1 MRKKYTPP
9 QSQTIPLDVSGNMMD
24 VISFSKPDGKGNPG
38 TIRIPKRPDTILPFT
53 QEEEEE
59 ENEDRNDATL
69 WEL

>member
-24 VISFSKPDGKGNPG
+24 VIVISKPGGKGNPA
-38 TIRIPKRPDTILPFT
+38 TIRIQKRPDTCSPFA
-53 QEEEEE
+53 QEEEED
-59 ENEDRNDATL
+59 EDRTDATL

>member
-9 QSQTIPLDVSGNMMD
+9 QSQTIPLDVSGNMMYGIA
-24 VISFSKPDGKGNPG
+24 VSKPSGKGNPT
-38 TIRIPKRPDTILPFT
+38 TIRIRKRPDTFSAFT

-59 ENEDRNDATL
+59 DDRNDATL

>member
-24 VISFSKPDGKGNPG
+24 VIPFSKPGGKGNPR
-38 TIRIPKRPDTILPFT
+38 TIRIPKRPSTFSPFA
-53 QEEEEE
+53 QEEEEDD
-59 ENEDRNDATL
+59 DRTDATL

>member
-24 VISFSKPDGKGNPG
+24 VISFSKPGGKGNPT
-38 TIRIPKRPDTILPFT
+38 TIRIGKRPDTFSPFA

-59 ENEDRNDATL
+59 DDDRNDATL

>member
-24 VISFSKPDGKGNPG
+24 IIAFSKPGGKGNP
-38 TIRIPKRPDTILPFT
+38 TIIRTRRRLDTFSPFT

-59 ENEDRNDATL
+59 NEDRTDATL
-69 WEL
+69 WEF

>member
-9 QSQTIPLDVSGNMMD
+9 QSQTIPLDVSGNMMYG
-24 VISFSKPDGKGNPG
+24 IAFSKPGGKGNLG
-38 TIRIPKRPDTILPFT
+38 TIRIQKRPGTILPFT

-59 ENEDRNDATL
+59 EDDRNDATL

>member
-24 VISFSKPDGKGNPG
+24 VIAFSKPGGKGNSG

-59 ENEDRNDATL
+59 EDDRNDATL

>member
-24 VISFSKPDGKGNPG
+24 VISFNKASGLGNPG
-38 TIRIPKRPDTILPFT
+38 TIRIQKRPDTFSPFT

-59 ENEDRNDATL
+59 DDRKDATL
-69 WEL
+69 WEF

>member
-24 VISFSKPDGKGNPG
+24 IIAFSKPGGKGNPNA
-38 TIRIPKRPDTILPFT
+38 IRIQKRPDTFSPFT

-59 ENEDRNDATL
+59 EDNRTDATL
-69 WEL
+69 WEF

>member
-24 VISFSKPDGKGNPG
+24 AIGFNKASSPGNP
-38 TIRIPKRPDTILPFT
+38 TIIRIQKRPDTILPFT

-59 ENEDRNDATL
+59 EDDRKDATL
-69 WEL
+69 WEF

>member
-24 VISFSKPDGKGNPG
+24 FGLNKASRPGNPG
-38 TIRIPKRPDTILPFT
+38 TIRIQKRPDTILPFT

-59 ENEDRNDATL
+59 EDDRKDATL
-69 WEL
+69 WEF

>member
-24 VISFSKPDGKGNPG
+24 IIAISPPSGKGNP
-38 TIRIPKRPDTILPFT
+38 TIIRIQKRPDTILPFT
-53 QEEEEE
+53 QEEEEDD
-59 ENEDRNDATL
+59 DRNDATL

>member
-9 QSQTIPLDVSGNMMD
+9 QSQTIPLDVSGRMLD
-24 VISFSKPDGKGNPG
+24 TFSIQKPGGKDNP
-38 TIRIPKRPDTILPFT
+38 TMIRIQKRPDTILPFT

-59 ENEDRNDATL
+59 EDDRNDATL

>member
-24 VISFSKPDGKGNPG
+24 IIAFNKASGPGNPG
-38 TIRIPKRPDTILPFT
+38 TIRIQKRPGTFSPFT

-59 ENEDRNDATL
+59 NEDRTDATL
-69 WEL
+69 WEF

>member
-24 VISFSKPDGKGNPG
+24 VIVISKPGGKGKPG
-38 TIRIPKRPDTILPFT
+38 TIRIQKRPDTFSPFE
-53 QEEEEE
+53 QEEEED
-59 ENEDRNDATL
+59 EDRTDATL

>member
-24 VISFSKPDGKGNPG
+24 VIVISKPGGKGNPG
-38 TIRIPKRPDTILPFT
+38 TIRIQKRPDTFSPFT
-53 QEEEEE
+53 QQEEEED
-59 ENEDRNDATL
+59 EDRADATL

>member
-24 VISFSKPDGKGNPG
+24 VIVISKPGGKGNPG
-38 TIRIPKRPDTILPFT
+38 TIRIPKRPDTFSPFT
-53 QEEEEE
+53 QEEEE
-59 ENEDRNDATL
+59 NEDRTDATL

>member
-24 VISFSKPDGKGNPG
+24 FIAFSKPRGKGNPG
-38 TIRIPKRPDTILPFT
+38 TIRIQKRPDTFSPFT

-59 ENEDRNDATL
+59 NEDRTDATL

>member
-24 VISFSKPDGKGNPG
+24 IGFNKASGPGNPG
-38 TIRIPKRPDTILPFT
+38 TIRIQKRPDTFSPFT

-59 ENEDRNDATL
+59 NEDRTDATL
-69 WEL
+69 WEF